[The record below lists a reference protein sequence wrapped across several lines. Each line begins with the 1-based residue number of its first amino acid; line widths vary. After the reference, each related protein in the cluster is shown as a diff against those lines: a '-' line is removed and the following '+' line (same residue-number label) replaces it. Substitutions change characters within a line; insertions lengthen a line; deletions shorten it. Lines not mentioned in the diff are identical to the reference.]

1 MFFVFSFL
9 LIYSL
14 EALAE
19 LGERINWIVGTV
31 AAVGVG
37 ALLTAR
43 IINGCCSLVL
53 GAFGRFT

>member
-1 MFFVFSFL
+1 MFFVFSFF

-37 ALLTAR
+37 ALVVAAAW
-43 IINGCCSLVL
+43 CLVL
-53 GAFGRFT
+53 LVGSLDHSHAA